1 MIALCLCKLIKFNG
15 WPLDAVYFC
24 FCSGFFFLNLT
35 HPLSFESQEMYVEFI
50 FLAQFN
56 FLLKNM
62 INNLDGIGRRVGKR
76 KKVSARGK

>member
-1 MIALCLCKLIKFNG
+1 M
-15 WPLDAVYFC
+15 
-24 FCSGFFFLNLT
+24 
-35 HPLSFESQEMYVEFI
+35 EFI